1 MDLPRPF
8 VHQNQ
13 PDRER
18 ALRRAKMVA
27 TVMDDVVRIPGTNV
41 RFGLDPVLSI
51 VPVTGDAVGAAIG
64 LYVVLEALRMGV
76 PKRTL
81 VVMLGL
87 LGLDFVLGSIPVIG
101 PLFDAALRVNDRNTR
116 ILEAHVDR
124 QRA

>member
-1 MDLPRPF
+1 MIFPTTFR
-8 VHQNQ
+8 HQSQ
-13 PDRER
+13 PARER
-18 ALRRAKMVA
+18 ALGRARTVA
-27 TVMDDVVRIPGTNV
+27 TVMDDVVRIPGTNI
-41 RFGLDPVLSI
+41 RIGLDPVLSI

-64 LYVVLEALRMGV
+64 LYVVLEALRVGV

-87 LGLDFVLGSIPVIG
+87 LGLDFVLGSIPVVG

-116 ILEAHVDR
+116 ILESHVDR